1 MALQPV
7 LGIVKYMAYKP
18 PWGVGLT
25 ARVGPLVT
33 TASDSNLLVQRVAA
47 IAWRGLVR
55 RRAARARLRN
65 TSGARAAGH
74 ARRRRVAGGNGM
86 SARRRLGHIPA
97 IAQRVHLKRR
107 KNLARKFE
115 LY

>member
-1 MALQPV
+1 
-7 LGIVKYMAYKP
+7 MAYKP
-18 PWGVGLT
+18 PWGVGVT

-33 TASDSNLLVQRVAA
+33 TASGSNLLVQRVAA
-47 IAWRGLVR
+47 IAWRGLIR

-74 ARRRRVAGGNGM
+74 TGRRRVAGGHGM

-97 IAQRVHLKRR
+97 IAERVHL
-107 KNLARKFE
+107 ARLRNTGEWVASSSGREQYF
-115 LY
+115 